1 MLRFSGY
8 FTLIKEENART
19 TDSITKNKLD
29 LEKLVFNFEQAN
41 RANKKHTVTITCH
54 YAITNYKKILLNIL
68 LMLCNT
74 ITLKDSLLISNKTND
89 NFTIQPNY
97 DNPKYTTGF
106 YTYPL

>member
-41 RANKKHTVTITCH
+41 RANKKA
-54 YAITNYKKILLNIL
+54 YSYNYLS
-68 LMLCNT
+68 LCYYKLQEDT
-74 ITLKDSLLISNKTND
+74 SKY
-89 NFTIQPNY
+89 FTHVM
-97 DNPKYTTGF
+97 
-106 YTYPL
+106 